1 MAATKVSLKLFIEKK
16 SRRVLFAEADK
27 EFIDFLFFIFTLPV
41 GTVTQLL
48 QKQNMAGSWHSL
60 YKSIKSMSD
69 IYIQPG
75 VDKDFVLNPKV
86 AISGVKVPLPFPS
99 VDKQS
104 YTTVTVEKF
113 YKCGSHRKCS
123 YVAVANDRRAI
134 CPSCTSTMNS
144 ELRYVEYRA
153 SDIKATSSSSE
164 GGYVKG
170 VITYMVMDDLE
181 VKPMST
187 ISSFSTLLAKFNVT
201 DLGDV
206 EEKVV
211 DFGMDEVYIYT

>member
-16 SRRVLFAEADK
+16 SRRVLFAVADK

-41 GTVTQLL
+41 GTVTRLL
-48 QKQNMAGSWHSL
+48 QKQNMAGSLHSL
-60 YKSIKSMSD
+60 YKSIKSMND

-104 YTTVTVEKF
+104 YTTVTVEKL
-113 YKCGSHRKCS
+113 YKCGSHQKCT
-123 YVAVANDRRAI
+123 YKAVANDRRAI
-134 CPSCTSTMNS
+134 CPSCKSPVNS

-153 SDIKATSSSSE
+153 RDIKATSSSSE

-181 VKPMST
+181 VKPISP
-187 ISSFSTLLAKFNVT
+187 ISSVSTLLANFNIKE
-201 DLGDV
+201 DR
-206 EEKVV
+206 KSVV
-211 DFGMDEVYIYT
+211 